1 MKHGHN
7 DKAKMKTSDMVSESV
22 KNSDQR
28 PTGKTGILTRFLN
41 WIAKGAKN
49 SCPT

>member
-1 MKHGHN
+1 MKNGHN
-7 DKAKMKTSDMVSESV
+7 DKDRM
-22 KNSDQR
+22 KNSDMDSGSDKHRYQR
-28 PTGKTGILTRFLN
+28 PPGKIGILTRFLN

>member
-7 DKAKMKTSDMVSESV
+7 DKVKMKNIDMASGSDKHRYQQPS
-22 KNSDQR
+22 
-28 PTGKTGILTRFLN
+28 GKIGIMTRFLN

-49 SCPT
+49 LCPT

>member
-7 DKAKMKTSDMVSESV
+7 NKVKMKNSDMVSESD
-22 KNSDQR
+22 KHSYQR
-28 PTGKTGILTRFLN
+28 LQEKIGILTRFLN